1 MGLGFKFNLIYQYVV
16 PNGTRKKHTGSTHF
30 INIFTNHLAVDIDW
44 FSKLLITSA
53 VSPAIKKTWVTRI
66 QLSPK
71 SYKHFESR

>member
-16 PNGTRKKHTGSTHF
+16 PNGTRKKTYSTHI

-53 VSPAIKKTWVTRI
+53 VSPAIKKRG
-66 QLSPK
+66 
-71 SYKHFESR
+71 